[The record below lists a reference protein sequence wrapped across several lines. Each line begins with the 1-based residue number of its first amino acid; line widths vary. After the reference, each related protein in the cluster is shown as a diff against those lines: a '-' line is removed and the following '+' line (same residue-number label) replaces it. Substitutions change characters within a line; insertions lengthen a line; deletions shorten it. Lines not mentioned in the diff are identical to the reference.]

1 MGGNIYDME
10 AAFEENSWNKKLDLL
25 LRTAASPLLDLK
37 SSNASTDL
45 RTVCGTST
53 LQLSSQNATVLTE
66 LSRLLKRLKPE
77 GFCLSSLSASQSTLM
92 STVDSIL
99 VKGQDNIVLEPHS
112 RQHNRW
118 SQGSPFN
125 IGIEILPPDDHPF
138 PPFSTEHSVT
148 QHRRSFDH
156 RRYKTELCNR
166 YMTNFVEGCMYGS
179 RCRFAHGLT
188 ELRMSFHHVRYKTEL
203 CFGFHKLGHCAYGRR
218 CTFIH
223 DESVEKLSAIRL
235 LNRLLQ
241 TYRQTHPN
249 VYEICFTDLI
259 EFGLVLPG
267 CINPPYFP
275 NGLTCSHK
283 SRRAEDVLTS
293 PFMKLLCLVWN
304 EQLNLL

>member
-1 MGGNIYDME
+1 ME
-10 AAFEENSWNKKLDLL
+10 TTFEENSLNKRLDLQ
-25 LRTAASPLLDLK
+25 LRTAASPLLDFK
-37 SSNASTDL
+37 SSNTSTDL
-45 RTVCGTST
+45 RTACGAST
-53 LQLSSQNATVLTE
+53 PQLSSQNATVLTE

-77 GFCLSSLSASQSTLM
+77 DFCLTPASASQNTLM
-92 STVDSIL
+92 STVDTIL
-99 VKGQDNIVLEPHS
+99 VEGQDNIVSEPHPK
-112 RQHNRW
+112 QHNRW
-118 SQGSPFN
+118 SQGSPSN
-125 IGIEILPPDDHPF
+125 IGIEGLPPYDHPF
-138 PPFSTEHSVT
+138 PPFLTEHPVT

-249 VYEICFTDLI
+249 VSEICFTDLI

-267 CINPPYFP
+267 CINPPYLP
-275 NGLTCSHK
+275 NGSTCPHK

-304 EQLNLL
+304 EQPNLL